1 MVSSE
6 EEKDFDQANKLT
18 KSRQRFYR
26 RPKKPANIISQLMA
40 RKGYCQ
46 NQSAN
51 ELAEVWQQLVGDKWK
66 NKTKAGRV
74 NRGVLEVFVANAAV
88 NQKIGFEK
96 QKILAALKQRVPQ
109 NKITDIKFRVGSV
122 DHNE

>member
-1 MVSSE
+1 MEPSQDE
-6 EEKDFDQANKLT
+6 TDFDQAAKLT
-18 KSRQRFYR
+18 KGRQRFFR
-26 RPKKPANIISQLMA
+26 RPRTPANIISQLMA

-46 NQSAN
+46 TQSAN
-51 ELAEVWQQLVGDKWK
+51 ELSEVWRELAGEKWK
-66 NKTKAGRV
+66 NKTKAGNV

-96 QKILAALKQRVPQ
+96 RKILAALKQRVPQ
-109 NKITDIKFRVGSV
+109 NKITDIKFRVGNV

>member
-1 MVSSE
+1 MSSSQE
-6 EEKDFDQANKLT
+6 ETDFNQANKLT
-18 KSRQRFYR
+18 KDRQRFFR
-26 RPKKPANIISQLMA
+26 RPKKPADIISQLMA

-51 ELAEVWQQLVGDKWK
+51 ELEDAWQQLVGDKWK
-66 NKTKAGRV
+66 NKTKAGKV

-96 QKILAALKQRVPQ
+96 QKILAVLRQRVPQ

-122 DHNE
+122 NHNE

>member
-1 MVSSE
+1 MTPSE
-6 EEKDFDQANKLT
+6 EETDFEQANQLT
-18 KSRQRFYR
+18 KGRQRFFR
-26 RPKKPANIISQLMA
+26 RPKRPADIIGRLMA

-46 NQSAN
+46 TQSAN
-51 ELAEVWQQLVGDKWK
+51 ELSDVWKELVGDKWK
-66 NKTKAGRV
+66 NKTKAGNV

>member
-1 MVSSE
+1 MDLSQ
-6 EEKDFDQANKLT
+6 EEKDFDQASKLT
-18 KSRQRFYR
+18 KDRQRFFR

-46 NQSAN
+46 TQSAN
-51 ELAEVWQQLVGDKWK
+51 ELSDVWRELVGDKWK
-66 NKTKAGRV
+66 NKTKAGNV

-96 QKILAALKQRVPQ
+96 RKILAALKERVPQ

>member
-1 MVSSE
+1 MPLSE

-18 KSRQRFYR
+18 KGRQRFFR

-46 NQSAN
+46 TQSAN
-51 ELAEVWQQLVGDKWK
+51 ELSEVWQQAVGDKWK
-66 NKTKAGRV
+66 NKTKAGNV

-96 QKILAALKQRVPQ
+96 RKILAALKQRVPQ

>member
-1 MVSSE
+1 MEPSQE
-6 EEKDFDQANKLT
+6 QKDFDQANKLT
-18 KSRQRFYR
+18 KDRQRFFR

-51 ELAEVWQQLVGDKWK
+51 ELSDVWQQLVGEKWK
-66 NKTKAGRV
+66 NKTKAGNV
-74 NRGVLEVFVANAAV
+74 NRGVLEVVVANAAV

-109 NKITDIKFRVGSV
+109 NKITDINFRVGSV
-122 DHNE
+122 N

>member
-1 MVSSE
+1 MKPTQQE
-6 EEKDFDQANKLT
+6 TDFEQANKLT
-18 KSRQRFYR
+18 KDRQRFFR

-46 NQSAN
+46 TQTAN
-51 ELAEVWQQLVGDKWK
+51 ELSDAWQELVGEKWK
-66 NKTKAGRV
+66 NKTKAGNV

-96 QKILAALKQRVPQ
+96 KKILAALKQRVPQ

>member
-1 MVSSE
+1 MNVSDE
-6 EEKDFDQANKLT
+6 ESDFQQAADLT
-18 KSRQRFYR
+18 KQRQRFFR
-26 RPKKPANIISQLMA
+26 RPKRPANIISQLMA

-46 NQSAN
+46 TQSAN
-51 ELAEVWQQLVGDKWK
+51 QLEEVWFQIVGPKWQQ
-66 NKTKAGRV
+66 KTKPGNV

-96 QKILAALKQRVPQ
+96 KKFLTQLKQRVPQ

-122 DHNE
+122 ETR

>member
-1 MVSSE
+1 MEPSRE
-6 EEKDFDQANKLT
+6 EIDFQQANELT
-18 KSRQRFYR
+18 RGRQRFFR
-26 RPKKPANIISQLMA
+26 RPKKPADIISQLMA

-51 ELAEVWQQLVGDKWK
+51 ELEDLWQELVGQKWQ
-66 NKTKAGRV
+66 NKTKVGNV
-74 NRGVLEVFVANAAV
+74 NRGVLEVFVVNAGV

-96 QKILAALKQRVPQ
+96 RKLLAALKQKVPQ

-122 DHNE
+122 DQQ

>member
-1 MVSSE
+1 MDLSQ
-6 EEKDFDQANKLT
+6 EEKDFDQASKLT
-18 KSRQRFYR
+18 KDRQRFFR

-46 NQSAN
+46 TQSVN
-51 ELAEVWQQLVGDKWK
+51 ELSDVWRELVGDKWK
-66 NKTKAGRV
+66 NKTKAGNV

-96 QKILAALKQRVPQ
+96 RKILAALKERVPQ

>member
-1 MVSSE
+1 MNVSNE
-6 EEKDFDQANKLT
+6 ESDFQQAADLT
-18 KSRQRFYR
+18 KQRQRFLR
-26 RPKKPANIISQLMA
+26 RPKRPANIISQLMA

-46 NQSAN
+46 TQSAN
-51 ELAEVWQQLVGDKWK
+51 ELEEVWFQIVGVKWQR
-66 NKTKAGRV
+66 KTKPGNV

-96 QKILAALKQRVPQ
+96 KKFLTQLKQRVPQ

-122 DHNE
+122 ETR

>member
-1 MVSSE
+1 VSSSQE
-6 EEKDFDQANKLT
+6 ETDFNQANKLT
-18 KSRQRFYR
+18 KDRQRFFR
-26 RPKKPANIISQLMA
+26 RPKKPADIISQLMA

-51 ELAEVWQQLVGDKWK
+51 ELEDAWQQLVGDKWK
-66 NKTKAGRV
+66 NKTKAGKV

-96 QKILAALKQRVPQ
+96 QKILAVLRQRVPQ

-122 DHNE
+122 NHNE